1 MSKKQKFSW
10 LICVILFLH
19 FLLCLFFPEIHTLQ
33 KAKRIEINVVKAT
46 EIQSYSM
53 HSSLSYKMYKIESN
67 DAVYHFSFPTFSKEY
82 DIFRDNVEN
91 ELLNG
96 RIKTISAVVAT
107 RQVLW
112 DRIRGQHRILA
123 FSVNEIDYL
132 SVEFTKKRLIST
144 DMVMFLA
151 FLFCGVLPLA
161 CVIFDFH
168 LYGIITY
175 QKKPKSRK

>member
-19 FLLCLFFPEIHTLQ
+19 FFLCLFFPEIHTLQ

-46 EIQSYSM
+46 KIESYSR
-53 HSSLSYKMYKIESN
+53 HSVSYQTYKIESN

-123 FSVNEIDYL
+123 FSVNGIDYL
-132 SVEFTKKRLIST
+132 SVEFTKNILIRT
-144 DMVMFLA
+144 DVVMYLA

-161 CVIFDFH
+161 CVIFDFG

-175 QKKPKSRK
+175 QKKPKARK